1 MVKLIDIEK
10 IKRMDFP
17 STEMDGLDVVRYLN
31 TLPTVDAVP
40 VDQIRVGFRELYLKG
55 QEVVMNVSICGKNN
69 DVRIPFSKDVVE
81 VVRCKDCK
89 YWMNSWVDPDGKRE
103 HGYCNVEDVDDVIVG
118 RWGGDFCS
126 YGERKTDG

>member
-1 MVKLIDIEK
+1 MANLRRLIDLDK
-10 IKRMDFP
+10 IDPIYFP

-89 YWMNSWVDPDGKRE
+89 KRDTNLCPLY
-103 HGYCNVEDVDDVIVG
+103 HCVSPMITSMDD
-118 RWGGDFCS
+118 DFCS
-126 YGERKTDG
+126 HGERKDNG

>member
-1 MVKLIDIEK
+1 MAKLIDLEK
-10 IKRMDFP
+10 IKPIDFP

-89 YWMNSWVDPDGKRE
+89 YRKYDGYNRHHYCSNTRGCRYVILPD
-103 HGYCNVEDVDDVIVG
+103 N
-118 RWGGDFCS
+118 FCS